1 MDDETDERECSLL
14 NPDKTLPKTKNPDKA
29 LPMPKTLKGLA
40 EATKGSESS
49 LLDEDQWL
57 KKGMDEDGSFRGR
70 YLEWNDVIF
79 KPPTNLGAVNISPSR
94 LQNRSH

>member
-14 NPDKTLPKTKNPDKA
+14 NPDKTLPILKTKNPDKA
-29 LPMPKTLKGLA
+29 QPKTLKGLA

-70 YLEWNDVIF
+70 YLE
-79 KPPTNLGAVNISPSR
+79 
-94 LQNRSH
+94 